1 MISKSPIVSLE
12 SDAKYKLDPDTVIN
26 APPFGDTTAGLKESI
41 VDLTFIAINAGSINA
56 YPKDW
61 IET

>member
-12 SDAKYKLDPDTVIN
+12 SDAKYKLFPDRVIN
-26 APPFGDTTAGLKESI
+26 APPFGDTSSGLKESI
-41 VDLTFIAINAGSINA
+41 VDLTSIATNAGSYNA